1 MEKLGK
7 PKYDFSSLLTTPA
20 SGKESDGSYI
30 SLPNGNTSAVSYAV
44 SSVRWSFSSLAKR
57 RFTATPHSSIHRQNS
72 SISAT
77 PSTPSLQSAV
87 IVAIVEGRGHAR
99 GEIGMASIDLKN
111 PELILSQFP
120 DRQTYVK
127 VLTKLEVLNPIEIIM
142 PNTACEATVQRK
154 YFNEGKGLQMVR
166 QFVVSDYNSVEL
178 EIVTKY
184 YCLAAAAALLKYVEF
199 IQNTVF
205 VSNSLKVI
213 FRGSEQTTMIDVATV
228 KNLELISNMH
238 DPKSS
243 HSLFGIL
250 NYTKTQQGARLLRSN
265 ILQPPCS
272 LETIKL
278 RQKCVQEFIDNED
291 IFFAV
296 ESVLKRFLD
305 VDHLIS
311 LLVQIPKN
319 ETVKSAENKIN
330 LVIYVKHCLELV
342 ISLQDAISTSQN
354 PLLKTFNEILSD
366 KRFPDLLQEIQKIV
380 HDDTHYQ
387 KGSLNMRAQKCFAVK
402 ANLNGY
408 LDVARKT
415 YSETIDDI
423 DELMTQLRE
432 NETLMLKTA
441 YNNTRGFFIQITGFT
456 NGQDLDIESLPPV
469 FIKAVKTKTSINCT
483 TADLIKMNDR
493 CSESLNEIYIMTNV
507 VIGGLLDVLRKNIGC
522 LYKLS
527 ECVAMLDLL
536 LSLAHTCTVSKYT
549 IPEFTDTLAI
559 RQGFHP
565 ILQKIAFEDLVPNN
579 AYASDETNFV
589 IVTGPNMSGKSTYM
603 KQVALLQIMAQIG
616 CFVPAEYASFRL
628 THQVFSRIGSDN
640 DIETNASTF
649 TVEMREINYI
659 LQNISDDSL
668 VVIDELGRGTSSE
681 EGVGLCYAIC
691 EKLLMTKAFTF
702 FATHFLELTHLETL
716 YPNVENYHFE
726 MKCISSSDEVFSAAF
741 THHLVRGEAESTHY
755 GLSLASLSMLPQ
767 SILNDAGEI
776 IKEIQLQKASNQ
788 PQSKDS
794 LVLLKACRL
803 GTRLVQTVRSSKLD
817 QTSLRVFL
825 QHLKE
830 QFQ

>member
-1 MEKLGK
+1 
-7 PKYDFSSLLTTPA
+7 
-20 SGKESDGSYI
+20 
-30 SLPNGNTSAVSYAV
+30 
-44 SSVRWSFSSLAKR
+44 
-57 RFTATPHSSIHRQNS
+57 
-72 SISAT
+72 
-77 PSTPSLQSAV
+77 
-87 IVAIVEGRGHAR
+87 
-99 GEIGMASIDLKN
+99 MASIDLKN

-142 PNTACEATVQRK
+142 PNTACE
-154 YFNEGKGLQMVR
+154 GLQMVR

-402 ANLNGY
+402 ANLN
-408 LDVARKT
+408 
-415 YSETIDDI
+415 
-423 DELMTQLRE
+423 ELMTQLRE

-616 CFVPAEYASFRL
+616 CFVPA
-628 THQVFSRIGSDN
+628 DN

-649 TVEMREINYI
+649 TVE
-659 LQNISDDSL
+659 NISDDSL